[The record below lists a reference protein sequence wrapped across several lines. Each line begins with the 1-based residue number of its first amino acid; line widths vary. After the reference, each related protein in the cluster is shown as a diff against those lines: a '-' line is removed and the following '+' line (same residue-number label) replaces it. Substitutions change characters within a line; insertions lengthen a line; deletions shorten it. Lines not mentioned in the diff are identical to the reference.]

1 MSKKD
6 SYNATKQT
14 FQVYGGFFKEAA
26 QEMGMEK
33 ALALHGNQG
42 KPLGAALAGMLRE
55 ELGRKKL
62 NFAAIETVMT
72 KALQSW
78 GMTPAY
84 EKKRG
89 ILKVKHAH
97 CPIYDGL
104 SSVGFDHQTIEMM
117 CHRMAAL
124 EYDEIK
130 QAFPQLSACVKV
142 RASAEEP
149 CIEEFA
155 IVK

>member
-26 QEMGMEK
+26 QEMGMDK

-42 KPLGAALAGMLRE
+42 KPMGAALAGMLQE

-62 NFAAIETVMT
+62 NFASLESVLT

-78 GMTPAY
+78 GMTPVC

-89 ILKVKHAH
+89 ILNVKHVH

-104 SSVGFDHQTIEMM
+104 SSVGLDHQTIEMM
-117 CHRMAAL
+117 CHQMAAL

-130 QAFPQLSACVKV
+130 KVFPQFSGCVKV
-142 RASAEEP
+142 RSTAEEP